1 MTRGWVFMEQ
11 RNDQTSI
18 SPVPYKDVIHR
29 WNLVKK
35 DPTAAV
41 SEPVEPI
48 VFWQR
53 IPYEYRQTI
62 IDAGLKWNQAF
73 EKPASK
79 MLCRCVL
86 CRIPLPGTLP
96 ISVIMLSRWVLP
108 HHLWRY
114 RPSFVN
120 PVPARS
126 LAPILLLSGSP
137 AAQHLS
143 TMNCTAARVRMGRI

>member
-48 VFWQR
+48 VFWVENTT
-53 IPYEYRQTI
+53 PYEYRQTI
-62 IDAGLKWNQAF
+62 IDAGLKWNEALK
-73 EKPASK
+73 KPASK
-79 MLCRCVL
+79 CCADAYYAGYRYLGPCRY
-86 CRIPLPGTLP
+86 PL
-96 ISVIMLSRWVLP
+96 
-108 HHLWRY
+108 
-114 RPSFVN
+114 
-120 PVPARS
+120 
-126 LAPILLLSGSP
+126 
-137 AAQHLS
+137 
-143 TMNCTAARVRMGRI
+143 